1 MMMLMMMMPRERKMM
16 MLREDDVEEEENRS
30 QDRDPFVGA
39 CAVKMHVNIS
49 QEQLCTEIYK

>member
-1 MMMLMMMMPRERKMM
+1 MM
-16 MLREDDVEEEENRS
+16 MLREDDVEEENRS
-30 QDRDPFVGA
+30 QDWDPFVGA

>member
-1 MMMLMMMMPRERKMM
+1 MM
-16 MLREDDVEEEENRS
+16 MLREDDVEEENRS